1 LDKDLEL
8 RLNPPYAPILRV
20 PLASEVELKPLD
32 NEKAEAFSSFFLQ
45 CFEDTLSQIL
55 GEGAKTSL
63 LECLEKHKGLKRDE
77 MGIQFDVLRR
87 CLKEIFGEA
96 AIVLERMI
104 ARQIYRKLALDTP
117 PEDFEAAIEQA
128 EQAYMNATPNL
139 LVSR

>member
-1 LDKDLEL
+1 
-8 RLNPPYAPILRV
+8 
-20 PLASEVELKPLD
+20 LD
-32 NEKAEAFSSFFLQ
+32 NEKAKEFRSFLLKR
-45 CFEDTLSQIL
+45 FEDTISQIL

-77 MGIQFDVLRR
+77 MGIQVDVMRR
-87 CLKEIFGEA
+87 CLKEIFGEP

-128 EQAYMNATPNL
+128 EQAYMKVTPSL

>member
-1 LDKDLEL
+1 
-8 RLNPPYAPILRV
+8 
-20 PLASEVELKPLD
+20 LD
-32 NEKAEAFSSFFLQ
+32 NEKAEAFGSFFLQ
-45 CFEDTLSQIL
+45 CFENTVSQIL

-77 MGIQFDVLRR
+77 MAIQVDVLRR

-96 AIVLERMI
+96 AIVLERMV
-104 ARQIYRKLALDTP
+104 AKQIYRRLDLDTP
-117 PEDFEAAIEQA
+117 PEDFGVAVEQA